1 MKARTV
7 VGRGEKS
14 LRSDPGSELPL
25 GREKEKAN
33 VRRYRWDEQNK
44 KKTVPGTRYLIGRVA
59 PLPYDSHPIYR
70 TTGLPPSVRI
80 HTAVD
85 DGLCTYRRIWY
96 V

>member
-44 KKTVPGTRYLIGRVA
+44 KKTVPGT
-59 PLPYDSHPIYR
+59 
-70 TTGLPPSVRI
+70 
-80 HTAVD
+80 
-85 DGLCTYRRIWY
+85 
-96 V
+96 